1 MIGTVWSGQ
10 RVGGYVGARARV
22 AELLQLFHAPLADT
36 LLVVLKR
43 ERFLKT
49 LSVLNVA
56 LLSCPN
62 GIIADEPSSEK
73 KENRQASSLS
83 PEPRHG
89 QFFISK
95 KERKKTDNPRE
106 GWVGGRHA
114 ASPPPH
120 RDFKERSV
128 VLAVAHPP

>member
-1 MIGTVWSGQ
+1 MVGQ

-36 LLVVLKR
+36 LLVVL
-43 ERFLKT
+43 
-49 LSVLNVA
+49 NVA

-73 KENRQASSLS
+73 KENRPASSLS